1 MKTLK
6 IGFATKRLDVQQAA
20 HGCQVASSWCPRWA
34 SETAGGLETVPKF
47 QRTDLLPQDLPSR
60 SEKLVANQMAKASFA
75 GRTSPA
81 KNDLVISCP
90 KLSGDFQEQRFG
102 EALELYSA
110 HFLCHAPCSNDLSAP
125 HCSVKKNIHLIL
137 QTTAFSLRTSAP
149 SSSHESNG
157 HSQASF
163 SFEKCGGKLSKAI

>member
-47 QRTDLLPQDLPSR
+47 QRTDLLPQDLQSR

-81 KNDLVISCP
+81 KNDLSYLVQSSPEIS
-90 KLSGDFQEQRFG
+90 KSKD
-102 EALELYSA
+102 
-110 HFLCHAPCSNDLSAP
+110 
-125 HCSVKKNIHLIL
+125 SVKHWNY
-137 QTTAFSLRTSAP
+137 TALTFFVMPHVRMICPL
-149 SSSHESNG
+149 HIV
-157 HSQASF
+157 
-163 SFEKCGGKLSKAI
+163 L

>member
-75 GRTSPA
+75 GRTSHA

-125 HCSVKKNIHLIL
+125 HCSVKKRH
-137 QTTAFSLRTSAP
+137 P
-149 SSSHESNG
+149 PDSSNHGLLSSNQR
-157 HSQASF
+157 SKQ
-163 SFEKCGGKLSKAI
+163 LS